1 MGAARRGRTLEETL
15 TKAKTIQTPTDYT
28 IREGLN
34 MPTKMVLPMVPLTA
48 NNQLR

>member
-1 MGAARRGRTLEETL
+1 MRGARRGRTLEENL

-28 IREGLN
+28 VREGLN
-34 MPTKMVLPMVPLTA
+34 MPTKMVPLTA